1 MLASMVEVFGEAF
14 AVTRK
19 AGVDHHRFLEV
30 MNDLFGSAIYRNYGA
45 IIADEKFRP
54 AGFPLKLGF
63 KDMRLVLEAAQELA
77 APMPFAST
85 IRDNYLAA
93 IAAGQQEWDWAS
105 VAMVAA
111 RNAGLEIVAKG
122 EV

>member
-1 MLASMVEVFGEAF
+1 
-14 AVTRK
+14 
-19 AGVDHHRFLEV
+19 
-30 MNDLFGSAIYRNYGA
+30 
-45 IIADEKFRP
+45 
-54 AGFPLKLGF
+54 
-63 KDMRLVLEAAQELA
+63 
-77 APMPFAST
+77 MPFAST

-111 RNAGLEIVAKG
+111 RNAGLEIVPKG